1 MKTYKQFV
9 EGCGCAH
16 KKKKKTEN
24 VTEVVALAP
33 LAIPVGKAI
42 GAGLAATGL
51 TGMIM
56 QARKQGEGKRSQ
68 PVDYGQGG
76 TATPRGKSVQRGR
89 LNSNDAYNRAK
100 KEERKK
106 EAQRRAR
113 ERAEQGI
120 DELIGSEE
128 ERRYAKQRRDENNKK
143 RQERNLDNLVDK
155 AARELGVKL
164 PEEVQSEGAALAI
177 KAGSSL
183 IPKIVTGIGA
193 VGTVLQASK
202 ADKER
207 RRQLAKDNNLD
218 ITKPGDRAKLG
229 RLLKKDT
236 EAKKRAEKGDTRS
249 QEQYRQE
256 KAENRKTIDATRQ
269 QMGQSKAQ
277 PGTKKRAEIDK
288 NLKDFRDE
296 LRDVTNDPIVPS
308 RAKVRVKVGQEVPKP
323 NDTLPKRTG
332 ASPQKVRDRRS
343 YEAQQRR
350 NRKQDIP
357 EGMLP
362 VPSDKRKRIINPMIA
377 AMPPK
382 TTDGVNKAMKKGLDD
397 LNTKYQRLYDMLNSV
412 PKDRGKA

>member
-1 MKTYKQFV
+1 MKTYKQF
-9 EGCGCAH
+9 
-16 KKKKKTEN
+16 TEA
-24 VTEVVALAP
+24 ALLAAP

-56 QARKQGEGKRSQ
+56 
-68 PVDYGQGG
+68 
-76 TATPRGKSVQRGR
+76 
-89 LNSNDAYNRAK
+89 
-100 KEERKK
+100 
-106 EAQRRAR
+106 
-113 ERAEQGI
+113 
-120 DELIGSEE
+120 
-128 ERRYAKQRRDENNKK
+128 
-143 RQERNLDNLVDK
+143 
-155 AARELGVKL
+155 
-164 PEEVQSEGAALAI
+164 
-177 KAGSSL
+177 
-183 IPKIVTGIGA
+183 
-193 VGTVLQASK
+193 QASK

-269 QMGQSKAQ
+269 QMGQSKAK

-323 NDTLPKRTG
+323 TGNQPPRTG
-332 ASPQKVRDRRS
+332 ASPQRVRDRRS

-362 VPSDKRKRIINPMIA
+362 VPSDKRKRIINPIIA

-382 TTDGVNKAMKKGLDD
+382 TEKGINDAMKKGLDD
-397 LNTKYQRLYDMLNSV
+397 LNTKYQKLYDKLNSV
-412 PKDRGKA
+412 PKDGKA

>member
-76 TATPRGKSVQRGR
+76 TATPRGRSVQRGR
-89 LNSNDAYNRAK
+89 LNTNDAYNRAK
-100 KEERKK
+100 REERKQ
-106 EAQRRAR
+106 EAQRRAQ
-113 ERAEQGI
+113 ERKEAEQRDVEQKI
-120 DELIGSEE
+120 DDLIGSQAD
-128 ERRYAKQRRDENNKK
+128 RRYAKQRRAEENKK

-164 PEEVQSEGAALAI
+164 PEE
-177 KAGSSL
+177 
-183 IPKIVTGIGA
+183 
-193 VGTVLQASK
+193 
-202 ADKER
+202 
-207 RRQLAKDNNLD
+207 N
-218 ITKPGDRAKLG
+218 KLG
-229 RLLKKDT
+229 
-236 EAKKRAEKGDTRS
+236 
-249 QEQYRQE
+249 
-256 KAENRKTIDATRQ
+256 
-269 QMGQSKAQ
+269 
-277 PGTKKRAEIDK
+277 
-288 NLKDFRDE
+288 
-296 LRDVTNDPIVPS
+296 
-308 RAKVRVKVGQEVPKP
+308 
-323 NDTLPKRTG
+323 
-332 ASPQKVRDRRS
+332 
-343 YEAQQRR
+343 
-350 NRKQDIP
+350 

-382 TTDGVNKAMKKGLDD
+382 TEKGINNAMEKGLDK
-397 LNTKYQRLYDMLNSV
+397 LNKKIDRMYKDLNSV